1 LMLAE
6 ARAARFG
13 ESAEGSLRG
22 PNGGGVSEEAVGP
35 GTFPGRVAGSVP
47 LAACRRWRRI
57 GRIGDMAKKNKSGK
71 GNGSGN
77 GGPMMHPWE
86 FHQGPPSPEGPPPD
100 EPRVMEEFHID
111 CQGRRRHFRLQ
122 EHHRSFMSSIDATE
136 VIEGE
141 PIGMRLVEHF
151 NDELQM
157 PPYYEIRRRIAER
170 LATRD
175 LVRDPET
182 GGSRICTC
190 ASASPPR
197 RRESWGGPGS
207 PHRRGRSHLGG
218 PREPLEHLR
227 GLGAEDRDHG
237 SGGGVEG
244 RPSMRPSRSCFR
256 SRLPPDLAHDQA
268 PVIEAGAGATHQPDH

>member
-1 LMLAE
+1 
-6 ARAARFG
+6 
-13 ESAEGSLRG
+13 
-22 PNGGGVSEEAVGP
+22 
-35 GTFPGRVAGSVP
+35 
-47 LAACRRWRRI
+47 
-57 GRIGDMAKKNKSGK
+57 MAKKNKSGK

-77 GGPMMHPWE
+77 GGSVMHPWE
-86 FHQGPPSPEGPPPD
+86 FHQGPTSPEGPPPD

-182 GGSRICTC
+182 GRLTDLHMRIRTQVHRGGESR
-190 ASASPPR
+190 
-197 RRESWGGPGS
+197 G
-207 PHRRGRSHLGG
+207 
-218 PREPLEHLR
+218 
-227 GLGAEDRDHG
+227 
-237 SGGGVEG
+237 EG
-244 RPSMRPSRSCFR
+244 
-256 SRLPPDLAHDQA
+256 PDLLIDGDVVTWADLGNLLNTYEGWGLR
-268 PVIEAGAGATHQPDH
+268 IEITEAGEE